1 MTPDVANTIFSKF
14 GVPNASEM
22 EKGALKKY
30 YIALVKKHHPDKG
43 GKDEDMRYINAAYDV
58 LSQSPE
64 AKTLDAKYWNDL
76 WKWRQGEGPAPGQ
89 TYPKGSNKARLYKVS
104 VQFRFDDDT
113 VIADGHSDYYDLV
126 KIFQKLKL
134 LRVMVNFDPV
144 SPYDEEK
151 EEWRTNKILIYVSSN
166 IRSREYMMN
175 VIRGACETYF

>member
-1 MTPDVANTIFSKF
+1 
-14 GVPNASEM
+14 
-22 EKGALKKY
+22 
-30 YIALVKKHHPDKG
+30 
-43 GKDEDMRYINAAYDV
+43 MRFINAAYDV
-58 LSQSPE
+58 LSQAPSTK
-64 AKTLDAKYWNDL
+64 ALDDKYWNDL
-76 WKWRQGEGPAPGQ
+76 WKWRQGEGPPPDR
-89 TYPKGSNKARLYKVS
+89 TYPKGDNKARLQKVS
-104 VQFRFDDDT
+104 VQFLFDDESL
-113 VIADGHSDYYDLV
+113 IAAGKSDYYDLI